1 MDAPQHTEE
10 LTPTFVERPL
20 VNAILEHRDEWPYIY
35 LEMAKVS
42 KEDLLL
48 DAEYCA
54 RYKHPSLTNFF
65 KECGKIG
72 GMHISMLRKIQ
83 RAGSYYESAQQRHSQ
98 LPQII
103 NPQVCVLSPDTL
115 IIVSKIICFLD
126 YDLDLFD
133 ESELTLLSD
142 LLCGHGLSRKE
153 LNYWL
158 SYFEEANEYS
168 CLDQAVRDFI
178 KECRIKIDLSCA
190 TLENRGVAVE
200 GSSNSIDDLLAI
212 FANKGWLYKFLGATS
227 RGNGVSVKIL
237 SAGVSSQQLGLP
249 FSSCAFFETFGGLLR
264 IHCAWRCGEK
274 QLRQILES
282 GTIPDI
288 FTNSGID
295 CLWLVFDSRDEEL
308 ANNLKVKKLG
318 IGLLCCGEGVK
329 ALCMPVK
336 LSYTS
341 ESRFALY
348 DALLTVIA
356 NSRFRSSLPA
366 FRNGVRGIFE
376 I

>member
-1 MDAPQHTEE
+1 MNTPQHTEE

-83 RAGSYYESAQQRHSQ
+83 RAGNYYESAQQRHPQ

-103 NPQVCVLSPDTL
+103 DPQVCALSPDTL
-115 IIVSKIICFLD
+115 IIVSKIIWFLD
-126 YDLDLFD
+126 YDLDLLN

-142 LLCGHGLSRKE
+142 LLHGNGLSRKE
-153 LNYWL
+153 LNHWL

-178 KECRIKIDLSCA
+178 KECRINIDLSCVA
-190 TLENRGVAVE
+190 LENRGVAVE
-200 GSSNSIDDLLAI
+200 SSSDSVDDLLAI
-212 FANKGWLYKFLGATS
+212 FANKGWLYEFLGTS
-227 RGNGVSVKIL
+227 KENGVSLKIL
-237 SAGVSSQQLGLP
+237 SAGVSSKRLGLP
-249 FSSCAFFETFGGLLR
+249 FSSCVFFEAFGGSLR
-264 IHCAWRCGEK
+264 IHCAWRCDKK

-295 CLWLVFDSRDEEL
+295 CLWLVFDSCDEEL
-308 ANNLKVKKLG
+308 ANNLTDKKLG
-318 IGLLCCGEGVK
+318 IGLLCYGDGVK
-329 ALCMPVK
+329 ALCGPSK

-341 ESRFALY
+341 DSRFALY

-356 NSRFRSSLPA
+356 DSRSKSSLPA
-366 FRNGVRGIFE
+366 FRNGVRGIFD